1 MGKRC
6 EKGQRDVQA
15 IPIPAQWPNG
25 IGVDP
30 FYMAVQ
36 ETAPLMRI
44 RLPYGGDGWLV
55 TRYEDVKK
63 VISDPRFSRQIP
75 WGEDLPR
82 ITAAAR
88 RDETIGG
95 MDPPQH
101 TRLRSLVTK
110 AFTPRRVEMLRP
122 RAQAIV
128 NSCLDEFERSGPP
141 ADLVRHVALPMPMMM
156 ICEMLGT
163 PIQDRKQFGYWTK
176 VLVSSTAY
184 SREELSRAVEEIQ
197 EYLAGLVALRR
208 RSRHDD
214 LLGDLVAARDEG
226 DRLSEEELITFGVTL
241 LVAGYETTANQIAN
255 SVYLLLE
262 NPDQLAKLRT
272 DQTLLPRAVEEL
284 LRVVQLGGGVGRTRI
299 ATEDVALSSGTIA
312 AGEAVFVAGG
322 PANLD
327 PRVFPDRDRLDVTRE
342 HCPHLSFGHGPH
354 FCLGAQLAR
363 MQIHVAL
370 GSLLRRFPG
379 LRLADADRI
388 EWKTGLLMRGP
399 ENLCLAW

>member
-1 MGKRC
+1 MR
-6 EKGQRDVQA
+6 ESDDAMSEA
-15 IPIPAQWPNG
+15 IPIPTQWPSG

-36 ETAPLMRI
+36 EAAPLVRI
-44 RLPYGGDGWLV
+44 RLPYGGEGWLV

-63 VISDPRFSRQIP
+63 VISDPRFSRQTP
-75 WGEDLPR
+75 LDKNLPR
-82 ITAAAR
+82 ITAEPR

-95 MDPPQH
+95 MDPAQH
-101 TRLRSLVTK
+101 TRLRSLVAK
-110 AFTPRRVEMLRP
+110 AFTPRRMETLRP

-128 NSCLDEFERSGPP
+128 NVCLDELERSGPP
-141 ADLVRHVALPMPMMM
+141 ADLVRHVALPLPMMM

-163 PIQDRKQFGYWTK
+163 PIEDRKQFGRWTK

-184 SREELSRAVEEIQ
+184 SHQELSRAVDEIH
-197 EYLAGLVALRR
+197 EYLEGLVARR
-208 RSRHDD
+208 RCSRHDD
-214 LLGDLVAARDEG
+214 LLGDLVTARDEG

-255 SVYLLLE
+255 SAYLLLE
-262 NPDQLAKLRT
+262 NPDQLAKLRA
-272 DQTLLPRAVEEL
+272 DEALLPRAVEEL

-299 ATEDVALSSGTIA
+299 ATEDVTLGRGTIA

-327 PRVFPDRDRLDVTRE
+327 PRVFPDGGRLDVARE

-363 MQIHVAL
+363 MQIQVAL

-379 LRLADADRI
+379 LQLVDADRI

-399 ENLCLAW
+399 EVLSLAW